1 MAAPTLPDQH
11 TREDPRRAGNEA
23 FKRKDFGE
31 AVRLYTEALDS
42 GDDAAACLTNR
53 SNAYHALGDFE
64 ASRAD
69 ARAALARSP
78 RRAKALFRLAVAERK
93 LGRPVAAVAAVAA
106 AAAAAATDA
115 EYAFFARK
123 AVELGA
129 WRVPPPRDVA
139 FKARETRVRVVD
151 AATREDFLGHAA
163 RGEPFVAK
171 NAAATAGWSWGALR
185 VDGVS
190 GDVLATASGVVP
202 DYARPGEAHASAV
215 DGMAE
220 FSLSLAD
227 VAARVAGERREPLL
241 CAYEKVYVYGKRWPL
256 EAPALAG
263 LARASRPPFL
273 EDGDVRGGGG
283 VAWIGAAGT
292 LTPLHYDLADG
303 VLAQVLGSKRVWL
316 FPPEAAD
323 ACYLRS
329 PRRPGVDNWERQSR
343 ASLHGAAAA
352 AAWPDL
358 GDRRVADLGPG
369 DALFLPSNWL
379 HEVHARSPSVSLG
392 WRVAATDGDV
402 THERNAGQ
410 KLERLAASVKSGRV
424 SVEESL
430 AEAMRDPQMME
441 LFMQQMPSIV
451 R

>member
-1 MAAPTLPDQH
+1 MAWNKRRRCLLYLPLLHCAVAPKPASRNQFADNDNPHAIPGTGTLAVTTVAALPD
-11 TREDPRRAGNEA
+11 RAWMTGHPEVGQ
-23 FKRKDFGE
+23 KIFGPFE
-31 AVRLYTEALDS
+31 S
-42 GDDAAACLTNR
+42 GFDAN
-53 SNAYHALGDFE
+53 HE
-64 ASRAD
+64 
-69 ARAALARSP
+69 
-78 RRAKALFRLAVAERK
+78 
-93 LGRPVAAVAAVAA
+93 
-106 AAAAAATDA
+106 
-115 EYAFFARK
+115 
-123 AVELGA
+123 
-129 WRVPPPRDVA
+129 
-139 FKARETRVRVVD
+139 
-151 AATREDFLGHAA
+151 
-163 RGEPFVAK
+163 
-171 NAAATAGWSWGALR
+171 
-185 VDGVS
+185 
-190 GDVLATASGVVP
+190 
-202 DYARPGEAHASAV
+202 
-215 DGMAE
+215 
-220 FSLSLAD
+220 
-227 VAARVAGERREPLL
+227 LL

-329 PRRPGVDNWERQSR
+329 ARRPGVDNWERQSR

-392 WRVAATDGDV
+392 WRVAATDGGV